1 MHKLTIK
8 KKRIILGCT
17 ITLVLIAAIIFY
29 MITALKIKMD
39 SSTIEQYS
47 TLQMTPEIVQ
57 NFDGPQ
63 IVDTSDYYD
72 NYYDIKDLNNGN
84 YGNVFEFVY
93 HFELKRYLKINDYI
107 VEATIDD
114 SALSDDE
121 KIFFL
126 ESTGGIHGQQV
137 FACDGNGNT
146 ASMFLSLTGCT
157 YGKSNDEIT
166 NIAQKMKI
174 TLWIENK
181 NGKVHKKN
189 IRLSNLSPNAT
200 EADTDEIAFMKDTL
214 NIKE

>member
-17 ITLVLIAAIIFY
+17 ITIVLIAAIIFY
-29 MITALKIKMD
+29 MITALKVKMD

-214 NIKE
+214 NIKD

>member
-17 ITLVLIAAIIFY
+17 ITIVLIAAIIFY

-214 NIKE
+214 YIKE

>member
-17 ITLVLIAAIIFY
+17 ITIVLIAAIIFY

-57 NFDGPQ
+57 NFDVPQ

>member
-17 ITLVLIAAIIFY
+17 ITIVLIAAIIFY
-29 MITALKIKMD
+29 MITALKIKID

>member
-17 ITLVLIAAIIFY
+17 ITIVLIAAIIFY

-121 KIFFL
+121 KMFFL

>member
-17 ITLVLIAAIIFY
+17 ITIVLIAAIFFY

>member
-17 ITLVLIAAIIFY
+17 ITIVLIAAIIFY
-29 MITALKIKMD
+29 MITALKVKMD

-57 NFDGPQ
+57 IFDGPQ

>member
-17 ITLVLIAAIIFY
+17 ITIVLIAAIIFY

-47 TLQMTPEIVQ
+47 TLQMTPESVQ
-57 NFDGPQ
+57 NFDGPK

-166 NIAQKMKI
+166 NIAKKMKI

>member
-17 ITLVLIAAIIFY
+17 ITIVLIAAIIFY

-189 IRLSNLSPNAT
+189 IRLPNLSPNAT

>member
-17 ITLVLIAAIIFY
+17 ITIVLIAAIIFY
-29 MITALKIKMD
+29 MITALKVKMD

-47 TLQMTPEIVQ
+47 TLQMTPEIGQ
-57 NFDGPQ
+57 NFDGPK

-157 YGKSNDEIT
+157 YGKSNAEIT

>member
-17 ITLVLIAAIIFY
+17 ITIVLIAAIIFY

-146 ASMFLSLTGCT
+146 ASMFLSLTGCS

>member
-17 ITLVLIAAIIFY
+17 ITIVLIAAIIFY

-72 NYYDIKDLNNGN
+72 NYYDIKDLNNCN
-84 YGNVFEFVY
+84 YVNVFEFVY

>member
-17 ITLVLIAAIIFY
+17 ITIVLIAAIIFY
-29 MITALKIKMD
+29 MITALKVKMD

>member
-1 MHKLTIK
+1 
-8 KKRIILGCT
+8 
-17 ITLVLIAAIIFY
+17 
-29 MITALKIKMD
+29 
-39 SSTIEQYS
+39 
-47 TLQMTPEIVQ
+47 MTPEIVQ

>member
-17 ITLVLIAAIIFY
+17 ITIVLIAAIIFY

-174 TLWIENK
+174 TVWIENK
-181 NGKVHKKN
+181 NGKVHKNN

>member
-17 ITLVLIAAIIFY
+17 INIVLIAAIIFY

-57 NFDGPQ
+57 NFDGPK

>member
-17 ITLVLIAAIIFY
+17 ITIVLIAAIIFY
-29 MITALKIKMD
+29 MITALKVKMD

-57 NFDGPQ
+57 NFDGSK

>member
-17 ITLVLIAAIIFY
+17 ITIVLIAAIIFY
-29 MITALKIKMD
+29 MITALKVKMD

-57 NFDGPQ
+57 DFDGPQ

>member
-1 MHKLTIK
+1 MHKLTIT
-8 KKRIILGCT
+8 KKRIIMGCT
-17 ITLVLIAAIIFY
+17 ITIVLIAAIIFY

>member
-17 ITLVLIAAIIFY
+17 ITIVLIAAIIFY
-29 MITALKIKMD
+29 MITALKVKMD

-157 YGKSNDEIT
+157 YGKSNAEIT

>member
-8 KKRIILGCT
+8 KKRIILRCT
-17 ITLVLIAAIIFY
+17 ITIVLIAAIIFY

>member
-17 ITLVLIAAIIFY
+17 ITIVLIATIIFY
-29 MITALKIKMD
+29 MITALKVKMD

>member
-17 ITLVLIAAIIFY
+17 ITIVLIAAIIFY
-29 MITALKIKMD
+29 MITALKVKMD

-189 IRLSNLSPNAT
+189 IRLLNLSPNAT

>member
-17 ITLVLIAAIIFY
+17 ITIVLIAAIIFY
-29 MITALKIKMD
+29 MITALKVKMD

-126 ESTGGIHGQQV
+126 ESTGSIHGQQV

>member
-17 ITLVLIAAIIFY
+17 ITIVLIAAIIFY

-137 FACDGNGNT
+137 FACGGNGNT

>member
-17 ITLVLIAAIIFY
+17 ITIVLIAAIIFY

-47 TLQMTPEIVQ
+47 TLQMTHEIVQ

>member
-17 ITLVLIAAIIFY
+17 ITIVLIAAIIFY

-200 EADTDEIAFMKDTL
+200 EADTDEIAFMKDR
-214 NIKE
+214 KSVV

>member
-8 KKRIILGCT
+8 KKRIILRCT
-17 ITLVLIAAIIFY
+17 ITIVLIAAIIFY
-29 MITALKIKMD
+29 MITALKVKMD

-137 FACDGNGNT
+137 FAFYGNGNP

-157 YGKSNDEIT
+157 YGKSNAEIT

>member
-17 ITLVLIAAIIFY
+17 ITIVLIAAIIFY

-166 NIAQKMKI
+166 NIAQIMKI

>member
-17 ITLVLIAAIIFY
+17 ITIVLIAAIIFY

-157 YGKSNDEIT
+157 YGKSNAEIT

>member
-17 ITLVLIAAIIFY
+17 ITIVLIAAIIFY

-39 SSTIEQYS
+39 SNTIEQYS

>member
-8 KKRIILGCT
+8 KKRIILRCT
-17 ITLVLIAAIIFY
+17 ITIVLIAAIIFY
-29 MITALKIKMD
+29 MITALKVKMD

>member
-17 ITLVLIAAIIFY
+17 ITIVLIAAIIFY
-29 MITALKIKMD
+29 MITALKVKMD
-39 SSTIEQYS
+39 SSRIEQYS
-47 TLQMTPEIVQ
+47 TLHMTPEIVQ
-57 NFDGPQ
+57 NFDGPK

>member
-17 ITLVLIAAIIFY
+17 ITIVLIAAIIFY

-200 EADTDEIAFMKDTL
+200 EADTDEIAL
-214 NIKE
+214 

>member
-17 ITLVLIAAIIFY
+17 ITIVLIAAIIFY

-107 VEATIDD
+107 VETTIDD

>member
-17 ITLVLIAAIIFY
+17 ITIVLIAAIIFY

>member
-17 ITLVLIAAIIFY
+17 ITIVLIAAIIFY

-214 NIKE
+214 NIK

>member
-17 ITLVLIAAIIFY
+17 ITIVLIIFY
-29 MITALKIKMD
+29 MITALKVKMD

>member
-17 ITLVLIAAIIFY
+17 ITIVLIAAIIFY
-29 MITALKIKMD
+29 MITALKVKMD

-57 NFDGPQ
+57 NFDGSK

-93 HFELKRYLKINDYI
+93 HFKLKRYLKINDYI